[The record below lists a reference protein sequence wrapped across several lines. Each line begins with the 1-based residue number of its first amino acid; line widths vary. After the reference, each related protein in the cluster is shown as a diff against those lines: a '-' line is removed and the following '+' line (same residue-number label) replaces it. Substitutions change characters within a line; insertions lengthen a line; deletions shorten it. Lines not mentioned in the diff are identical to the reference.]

1 MISSI
6 GSLENFSCEIHICLF
21 FNSSYHSRAHTCLA
35 VTYDGEKHTVLFLI
49 KIAVKSRQQLKMS
62 TFTKQVLKKI
72 DIKIKCFFL
81 FFYMK
86 HNPVFRLLDKAAF
99 LKKILLFLVVLKILA
114 QQKTVYAYF

>member
-35 VTYDGEKHTVLFLI
+35 VTYDGEKHTVLNILFLI

-72 DIKIKCFFL
+72 DIKIKCFFF

-99 LKKILLFLVVLKILA
+99 
-114 QQKTVYAYF
+114 

>member
-1 MISSI
+1 
-6 GSLENFSCEIHICLF
+6 
-21 FNSSYHSRAHTCLA
+21 
-35 VTYDGEKHTVLFLI
+35 
-49 KIAVKSRQQLKMS
+49 MS

-72 DIKIKCFFL
+72 DIKIKCFFF

-99 LKKILLFLVVLKILA
+99 LKKKILLFLVVLKILA

>member
-1 MISSI
+1 
-6 GSLENFSCEIHICLF
+6 
-21 FNSSYHSRAHTCLA
+21 
-35 VTYDGEKHTVLFLI
+35 
-49 KIAVKSRQQLKMS
+49 MS

-72 DIKIKCFFL
+72 DIKIKCFFF

>member
-1 MISSI
+1 
-6 GSLENFSCEIHICLF
+6 
-21 FNSSYHSRAHTCLA
+21 
-35 VTYDGEKHTVLFLI
+35 
-49 KIAVKSRQQLKMS
+49 MS